1 MLKHVCIAPSTFE
14 ILSMQDKQNPYID
27 VKHYVDKAKVARQH
41 KALVKA
47 LKDTLHR
54 KEAVADWLL
63 PRTTTKLPDIVFVAN
78 GGLSL
83 PRLQHPLILLPSMKF
98 PQRQAELPFLKEMY
112 EALGLPTVMWPKGST
127 AVFEGQAELKWF
139 FGGNLAVCGPG
150 FRSSRASFKIL
161 EDIFE
166 YVYGIHGLDPPRL
179 LITPLISDDYYHLD
193 VAMLEVDDSTCIV
206 HRKSMS
212 PASVAKMRAAGLTVH
227 VIDTKDTFCLN
238 AVISN
243 GTLITH
249 RLMEEGLA
257 AKLKNMTGCHRL
269 VEVDTSEFE
278 KSGGSVRC
286 MTLTV

>member
-47 LKDTLHR
+47 LKDTLHN
-54 KEAVADWLL
+54 KEAMADWLL
-63 PRTTTKLPDIVFVAN
+63 PRATTKLPDIVFVAN

-98 PQRQAELPFLKEMY
+98 LQRQAELPFLKEMY
-112 EALGLPTVMWPKGST
+112 GALGLPTVEWPKGST

-161 EDIFE
+161 DDIFE

-212 PASVAKMRAAGLTVH
+212 PASVAKMRASGLTVH

-249 RLMEEGLA
+249 RLTEEGLA
-257 AKLKNMTGCHRL
+257 AKLKNLSGCQRL

>member
-47 LKDTLHR
+47 LKDTLHN
-54 KEAVADWLL
+54 KEAMADWLL
-63 PRTTTKLPDIVFVAN
+63 PRATTKLPDIVFVAN

-98 PQRQAELPFLKEMY
+98 LQRQAELPFLKEMY
-112 EALGLPTVMWPKGST
+112 GALGLPTVEWPKGST

-161 EDIFE
+161 DDIFE

-212 PASVAKMRAAGLTVH
+212 PASVAKMRASGLTVH
-227 VIDTKDTFCLN
+227 VIDTKDSFCLN

-249 RLMEEGLA
+249 RLTEEGLA
-257 AKLKNMTGCHRL
+257 AKLKNLSGCQRL

>member
-1 MLKHVCIAPSTFE
+1 
-14 ILSMQDKQNPYID
+14 MQDKQNPYID
-27 VKHYVDKAKVARQH
+27 VSYKTDKASVARQH
-41 KALVKA
+41 KTLVKA
-47 LKDTLHR
+47 LTDTLGPT
-54 KEAVADWLL
+54 EALADWVI
-63 PRTTTKLPDIVFVAN
+63 PDTKTKIPDIVFVAN

-98 PQRQAELPFLKEMY
+98 SQRRVELPFLKEMY
-112 EALGLPTVMWPKGST
+112 RSLGLPTVEWPLGSHE
-127 AVFEGQAELKWF
+127 VFEGQAELKWF
-139 FGGNLAVCGPG
+139 FGGNLAVCGPR
-150 FRSSRASFKIL
+150 FRSTRASFKVL
-161 EDIFE
+161 EDVFE

-179 LITPLISDDYYHLD
+179 LITPLISADYYHLD

-212 PASVAKMRAAGLTVH
+212 PASIAKLRAAGLTVH
-227 VIDTKDTFCLN
+227 VIDTKDSFCLN

-249 RLMEEGLA
+249 KLTEKGLGTQ
-257 AKLKNMTGCHRL
+257 LKALTGCQRL

-286 MTLTV
+286 MTLTTF

>member
-47 LKDTLHR
+47 LKDTLHL
-54 KEAVADWLL
+54 KEAMADWLL

-112 EALGLPTVMWPKGST
+112 GALGLPTVEWPKDSNM
-127 AVFEGQAELKWF
+127 VFEGQAELKWF

-150 FRSSRASFKIL
+150 FRSSRASFKVL

-193 VAMLEVDDSTCIV
+193 VAMLEIDDSTCIV

-212 PASVAKMRAAGLTVH
+212 PASVAKMRASGLTVH

-257 AKLKNMTGCHRL
+257 AKLKNLTGCQRL